1 MNNIQHLSKLITEI
15 KNPSK
20 ALNAASLL
28 KAIELFTGFCLY
40 LVCDALHAKQKNFQ
54 ITSGIFDGNIIADMP
69 KNEIEKYSKAADAA
83 YQYVHIIKQEE
94 AFTDVLSEL
103 FEDLYLTGKSGD
115 GLGQFLTPNDISS
128 LTASLLASSAPS
140 GTFYE
145 ECCGAAS
152 MTLAKLRERSKRE
165 GHYLDQAVQMN
176 DIDPLMVKM
185 AIVQIMAPVAFK
197 DVDIKAVKIFKGNA
211 LLNSLEP
218 IFTYTSYQD
227 KNK

>member
-15 KNPSK
+15 KNPLSPS
-20 ALNAASLL
+20 NANNLI
-28 KAIELFTGFCLY
+28 KGIELFTGFCLY
-40 LVCDALHAKQKNFQ
+40 LVCDALHAKQKTFK
-54 ITSGIFDGNIIADMP
+54 ITSEIFDGNIIANMP
-69 KNEIEKYSKAADAA
+69 KNEVIKYTRAADAA
-83 YQYVHIIKQEE
+83 FLYMDIIKQEE

-103 FEDLYLTGKSGD
+103 FEDLYLTGKNGD

-128 LTASLLASSAPS
+128 LTASLQATSGKS

-145 ECCGAAS
+145 ECCGAGS
-152 MTLAKLRERSKRE
+152 MTLARLRERCRRE

-185 AIVQIMAPVAFK
+185 AIVQVMAPVAFK
-197 DVDIKAVKIFKGNA
+197 GIDIKTVKIFNGNA
-211 LLNSLEP
+211 LLNNLKPS
-218 IFTYTSYQD
+218 FSYTTYHN